1 MDLVLNFL
9 PWVLPPLIGAAI
21 GYITN
26 AIAITMLFR
35 PHGEKRLLSIRIPM
49 TPGIIPKQR
58 YELSESVGKMV
69 SRELLTEDAVRKQ
82 IRSKSFLNSI
92 KNSLGTFLDLLI
104 DTPVSELKNK
114 FVKSKLKIK
123 TTGDLD
129 ESFLPELLGGFLDS
143 AGLINI
149 IDKLL
154 DKGIIYLKEKT
165 INQLFP
171 DKKELLVKKMI
182 TILLSPELEQR
193 FLNITDKWIEK
204 AVYDNYHLSEV
215 LTDDNITR
223 FVDIFGKFYK
233 RLFPH
238 FINFLESD
246 EIKKELEIHGRTL
259 LKDILNKLNRIQRFL
274 LSAGQYDRTLDENM
288 LDIVDDTIRNLENF
302 GSRDKNIIKMAEG
315 LKQRLSSFSQ
325 TSAGQLVSE
334 WDGDIFEDLHNL
346 EKSVFDIFRNPV
358 ISKNIEGSLNSSSGK
373 YGDLALDVL
382 IKDLF
387 GLEFSDIK
395 AGVIAFFFPEQK
407 ENKSKIL
414 SSHLFTGIFNV
425 VSGNGKLSL
434 ENIIAVSPKLRE
446 RIKNS
451 LTNTLI
457 GIVDNNVPKILESI
471 DVNTLVVDKIDTLD
485 MAKVEKLIL
494 DIVRK
499 QLRWINLFGAL
510 LGSVIGGA
518 QLLLNMF
525 M

>member
-1 MDLVLNFL
+1 
-9 PWVLPPLIGAAI
+9 
-21 GYITN
+21 
-26 AIAITMLFR
+26 
-35 PHGEKRLLSIRIPM
+35 
-49 TPGIIPKQR
+49 
-58 YELSESVGKMV
+58 
-69 SRELLTEDAVRKQ
+69 
-82 IRSKSFLNSI
+82 
-92 KNSLGTFLDLLI
+92 
-104 DTPVSELKNK
+104 
-114 FVKSKLKIK
+114 
-123 TTGDLD
+123 
-129 ESFLPELLGGFLDS
+129 
-143 AGLINI
+143 
-149 IDKLL
+149 
-154 DKGIIYLKEKT
+154 
-165 INQLFP
+165 
-171 DKKELLVKKMI
+171 
-182 TILLSPELEQR
+182 
-193 FLNITDKWIEK
+193 
-204 AVYDNYHLSEV
+204 
-215 LTDDNITR
+215 
-223 FVDIFGKFYK
+223 
-233 RLFPH
+233 
-238 FINFLESD
+238 
-246 EIKKELEIHGRTL
+246 
-259 LKDILNKLNRIQRFL
+259 QRFL
-274 LSAGQYDRTLDENM
+274 LSAGQYDKTLDENM
-288 LDIVDDTIRNLENF
+288 LDIVDDTIRNLESF

-315 LKQRLSSFSQ
+315 LKQRLISFSQ